1 VTSQAQPEWLLV
13 SDIDDTLTGD
23 RTALVGLLAAIREVT
38 PRIRVVLNSSRPSGS
53 VDLTLRDYFPPDF
66 VPDGIVTG
74 LGSEIRLDAA
84 FLPEWSD
91 RFRHWPRQE
100 IVDIVAGLGHR
111 PHPDEFQT
119 SGKASFAVADRQ
131 AVDELLEVLA
141 ARGLPF
147 QAIYSGA
154 SDLDLIAPEAGK
166 DEALIFLSRHFE
178 VPCERVIAAGDSGND
193 LAMFEAAGRAIAVG
207 NARRELLE
215 SAPRY
220 KTYFARA
227 AHAGGVHEGLR
238 ALGVLP
244 A

>member
-1 VTSQAQPEWLLV
+1 MTLQSQPEWLLV

-23 RTALVGLLAAIREVT
+23 RIALNGLLAAVREVT
-38 PRIRVVLNSSRPSGS
+38 PRVRVVLNSSRPFGS
-53 VDLTLRDYFPPDF
+53 VDKTLKDYFPPDF
-66 VPDGIVTG
+66 EPDGIVTG
-74 LGSEIRLDAA
+74 LGTEIRLHAA
-84 FLPEWSD
+84 VVPEWSD
-91 RFRHWPRQE
+91 RFGQWPRQE
-100 IVDIVAGLGHR
+100 IVDIVAHFGHR
-111 PHPDEFQT
+111 AHPDEFQT
-119 SGKASFAVADRQ
+119 RGKASFTVADRQ
-131 AVDELLEVLA
+131 AVDELLEVLS

-154 SDLDLIAPEAGK
+154 SDLDLIAPGAGK
-166 DEALIFLSRHFE
+166 DEALLFLSRHFD
-178 VPCERVIAAGDSGND
+178 VPSERVIAAGDSGND

-207 NARRELLE
+207 NARRELVE

-227 AHAGGVHEGLR
+227 THAGGVHEGLR